1 MITAFVGCLSD
12 TWITNPMGNG
22 KTLSMTYYLY
32 EDYKE
37 GRKIITNYHTSFSE
51 LMNVKQMVDFIMNT
65 DLKNISIGIDEMQLI
80 FNSLGRK
87 RTKTEL
93 ITTMITQ
100 TRKRRVDIYFTT
112 QRWMLI
118 DKILRDMTAYVI
130 VPQKMHPEN
139 GEECFLDS
147 CPRPNHEIIVNCMI
161 PYKEMP
167 LRILHANLVGRL
179 YNSDE
184 IIKEKFD

>member
-1 MITAFVGCLSD
+1 MITAIVGYYRES
-12 TWITNPMGNG
+12 WFTNPMGNG
-22 KTLSMTYYLY
+22 KTMTMTYYLAA
-32 EDYKE
+32 DKDDK
-37 GRKIITNYHTSFSE
+37 RQVITNYYTRFSE
-51 LMNVKQMVDFIMNT
+51 LMTVKEMVDYIMET
-65 DLKNISIGIDEMQLI
+65 DLKNISLGIDEMQLI

-100 TRKRRVDIYFTT
+100 TRKRKVDIYFTT

-130 VPQKMHPEN
+130 VPYKIHPDT

-147 CPRPNHEIIVNCMI
+147 CEYPHHEIIVQCMI
-161 PYKEMP
+161 PFKEIP
-167 LRILHANLVGRL
+167 LRILRASEVGKL

-184 IIKEKFD
+184 IIKEKFE